1 MKKILILLVAA
12 LMTCG
17 GAGAQSWLDALK
29 GAASSAVDKAT
40 GGKAT
45 EKMLQGTW
53 SYPRP
58 GIKLVS
64 DSTVAEMAASAAATT
79 LQSKLETAYTFVGI
93 KPGACTF
100 VFNGD
105 KTFSAVLSKR
115 TLGGTYEYEA
125 ATHRITLHFSA
136 TKFNLGT
143 MSGHAYINGTAL
155 DLVFPCEKLLTM
167 LTKLGS
173 QISSLN
179 GITGLL
185 KNYDNMMIGF
195 EFTK

>member
-1 MKKILILLVAA
+1 MRRRRGAKLARRTQRRRFERRRQGNRRQGYREDVAGNMVVCTSRHQAGQRLYRGRNGRLGRCHDAAIQVGDGIYLRRHQARRVHLRIQRRQDILGRAVEAHARRNIRIRS
-12 LMTCG
+12 C
-17 GAGAQSWLDALK
+17 DAPYH
-29 GAASSAVDKAT
+29 A
-40 GGKAT
+40 
-45 EKMLQGTW
+45 
-53 SYPRP
+53 P
-58 GIKLVS
+58 
-64 DSTVAEMAASAAATT
+64 
-79 LQSKLETAYTFVGI
+79 
-93 KPGACTF
+93 
-100 VFNGD
+100 
-105 KTFSAVLSKR
+105 
-115 TLGGTYEYEA
+115 
-125 ATHRITLHFSA
+125 FSA